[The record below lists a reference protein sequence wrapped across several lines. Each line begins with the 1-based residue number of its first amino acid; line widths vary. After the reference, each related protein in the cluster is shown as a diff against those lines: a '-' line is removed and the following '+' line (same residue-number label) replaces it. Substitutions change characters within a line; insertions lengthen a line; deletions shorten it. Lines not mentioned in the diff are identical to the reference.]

1 MLNMELK
8 RVIMLLVLLTV
19 AVVAPAPTPAAPAGG
34 EDNRAPELPTPLCEK
49 LQVEPGNEVAF
60 RTYALGVQVYKWNGA
75 AWDFVGPVANLFAD
89 DNYRGQVG
97 THYAGPTWESNSG
110 SKVVASRQAGC
121 SPDST
126 AIPWLLLK
134 TVSTDG
140 PGIFN
145 GVTYV
150 QRVNTTG
157 GLAPT
162 APGPFVGAE
171 AKVPYT
177 TEYYFYRAAS

>member
-1 MLNMELK
+1 MHSTKLK
-8 RVIMLLVLLTV
+8 RAMGLLLLLAV
-19 AVVAPAPTPAAPAGG
+19 ALVPVPAAHAKDG
-34 EDNRAPELPTPLCEK
+34 NRGPELPTPLCD
-49 LQVEPGNEVAF
+49 QVQVPEGNKVAF
-60 RTYALGVQVYKWNGA
+60 HVYALGVQVYRWNGTN
-75 AWDFVGPVANLFAD
+75 WVFVAPVANLFAD

-110 SKVVASRQAGC
+110 SKVVAARIGAC
-121 SPDST
+121 TPDTT
-126 AIPWLLLK
+126 AIPWLLLQ

-145 GVTYV
+145 SVTYV
-150 QRVNTTG
+150 QRVNTSG

-162 APGPFVGAE
+162 TPGTSVGQE

-177 TEYYFYRAAS
+177 TEYYFYRASN